1 MDKLLRFGKFASEI
15 FRGAIVIAVRNQ
27 RLFLPMPDFCIVL
40 SMVYEG
46 TRGAFTVENTLLGVQ
61 RCPIKN
67 L

>member
-1 MDKLLRFGKFASEI
+1 MDKLLRFEKFASEI

-27 RLFLPMPDFCIVL
+27 RLFLPISDFYIFL
-40 SMVYEG
+40 SMAYEG
-46 TRGAFTVENTLLGVQ
+46 TRGAFTVENTPLGVQ